1 MGYELNAY
9 LYPER
14 NQTME
19 IARVSYKGSL
29 RTEALHLPSGQML
42 ITDAPKDN
50 QGKGEAFSPT
60 DLMSTSLACCAL
72 TIMGIAAEV
81 HEIDMSGVHAIVHKI
96 MASNPRRVARIE
108 VEFIMTSGSFSEK
121 DRQILEKAA
130 RTCPVSLSLAADLE
144 QVMRFVWTPR

>member
-1 MGYELNAY
+1 
-9 LYPER
+9 
-14 NQTME
+14 
-19 IARVSYKGSL
+19 
-29 RTEALHLPSGQML
+29 ML

-81 HEIDMSGVHAIVHKI
+81 HEIDMSGIHAIVHKI

-130 RTCPVSLSLAADLE
+130 RSCPVSLSLAADLE
-144 QVMRFVWTPR
+144 QVMRFSWK